1 MYDCTFKLAYS
12 CKRLRAC
19 LRNRMEAGGRFVGE
33 NSRRLS
39 SSASACMQFLLV
51 LRQKLQSRLSV
62 IAPPPTVVVKA
73 AKERQ
78 DDIQSR
84 FNFFRVCINARQL
97 EFDSFEGSIRASS
110 PFHAR
115 RKMLHFLL
123 IFLVFYERRSA
134 CEGLAQVF
142 IFCTSGAGARLASV
156 SLCGLF
162 GLVLVHALTSFD
174 MKADGNFLIGCK
186 TNRPTID
193 ASFSEKPAP
202 PESSK
207 AAN

>member
-84 FNFFRVCINARQL
+84 FNFFLVCINARQL
-97 EFDSFEGSIRASS
+97 ELRAAISMRGVGPS
-110 PFHAR
+110 LYLLHLWR
-115 RKMLHFLL
+115 R
-123 IFLVFYERRSA
+123 
-134 CEGLAQVF
+134 
-142 IFCTSGAGARLASV
+142 
-156 SLCGLF
+156 
-162 GLVLVHALTSFD
+162 
-174 MKADGNFLIGCK
+174 
-186 TNRPTID
+186 RPTC
-193 ASFSEKPAP
+193 FSLTLWAFWPRPCARVDFL
-202 PESSK
+202 
-207 AAN
+207 